1 MVFLL
6 VFSVIVFFAPEFG
19 GYFLEH
25 NNFFPADP
33 LKTPPHIAP
42 VWYFTPYYSVLR
54 ATTDEL
60 KWVIGIAVLAF
71 MLWAFRRR
79 GRAQTRMILLGVGVV
94 LLAALFVLEAK
105 VWGVLLMGASVV
117 IFAFLPWL
125 DRSPV
130 KSIRYKGW
138 MYKLALFLFVVSFI
152 VLGYL
157 GMQVPTTALTRVAQV
172 ATVVYF
178 AFFLLMPW
186 YTTIEPTKPPPQRV
200 T

>member
-1 MVFLL
+1 
-6 VFSVIVFFAPEFG
+6 
-19 GYFLEH
+19 
-25 NNFFPADP
+25 
-33 LKTPPHIAP
+33 

-54 ATTDEL
+54 ATTDDL
-60 KWVIGIAVLAF
+60 KWVIGAAIVVFAF
-71 MLWAFRRR
+71 WAFVRR
-79 GRAQTRMILLGVGVV
+79 GSRTTRSV
-94 LLAALFVLEAK
+94 LLAVGAVLFALLFVLEAK

-130 KSIRYKGW
+130 KSIRYRGW
-138 MYKLALFLFVVSFI
+138 MYKLALALFVIAFI

-157 GMQVPTTALTRVAQV
+157 GMQVPTTTLTRIAQV

-186 YTTIEPTKPPPQRV
+186 YSSIDKTEQPPERV